1 MDVGAVQRVER
12 PTRDVLVMSDAT
24 GDREFVGFGG
34 PNDSFADTVIDVKSL
49 PEDVLESA
57 SALVMGSLGLAF
69 PATAAAMRRA
79 LEVAKRGSCDVRAP
93 RSLTDCCV
101 GAFGSLAQRVGA
113 PGVLVKCDMGAP
125 GSLLTD
131 VPAGH
136 PWPGSV

>member
-12 PTRDVLVMSDAT
+12 PTRDVLVVSDAT

-93 RSLTDCCV
+93 
-101 GAFGSLAQRVGA
+101 
-113 PGVLVKCDMGAP
+113 
-125 GSLLTD
+125 
-131 VPAGH
+131 
-136 PWPGSV
+136 